1 MSWFGEWLGASWSTI
16 GFVAFSTAAIYV
28 TTFVAVRLAGRR
40 SLSQLSAFD
49 AVVTVAIGSTIAS
62 TALDRRP
69 PYAQGA
75 TVIGTLLA
83 LQIAIAAARQR
94 WPAARRILD
103 FPAEV
108 VVRDGKMDLPTSP
121 MSSQLS
127 EDELR
132 SLLRRQGIFH
142 IEDLRRVVLEPSGDD
157 ISVVDHDDPPDV
169 LEHIPRT

>member
-1 MSWFGEWLGASWSTI
+1 MSWFGDWLGASWSTI
-16 GFVAFSTAAIYV
+16 GFVACSTAAIYV

-40 SLSQLSAFD
+40 SISQLSAFD

-62 TALDRRP
+62 TALDRSP

-75 TVIGTLLA
+75 TVIVTLLA
-83 LQIAIAAARQR
+83 LQIMIAAARQR

-108 VVRDGKMDLPTSP
+108 VVRDGDMDLPTSP

-132 SLLRRQGIFH
+132 SLLRRQGIH
-142 IEDLRRVVLEPSGDD
+142 RIEDLRGVLLEPSGGAV
-157 ISVVDHDDPPDV
+157 SVVDDDDPPDS
-169 LEHIPRT
+169 LERTPTT

>member
-1 MSWFGEWLGASWSTI
+1 MSWFGDWLGASWSTI

-40 SLSQLSAFD
+40 SISQLSAFD

-75 TVIGTLLA
+75 TVIATLLA
-83 LQIAIAAARQR
+83 LQIMIAALRQR
-94 WPAARRILD
+94 SPAARRILD

-108 VVRDGKMDLPTSP
+108 VVRDGTMDLPTSP

-132 SLLRRQGIFH
+132 SLLRRQGIYR
-142 IEDLRRVVLEPSGDD
+142 IEDLRRVLLEPSGGAV
-157 ISVVDHDDPPDV
+157 SVVDDDDPPDA
-169 LEHIPRT
+169 LEPTPTT